1 MGGNNNGLE
10 KRYVPR
16 GAPSHCCA
24 ASFWLRGA
32 FLASASASRTSASF
46 FLFSTQTSRHAHAI
60 MTPAKNKAAPPVLG
74 DEAVAFQAIGLR
86 VPTGALAS
94 LHYSCV
100 LLHRTP
106 AVPNFFAF
114 FFCCIKQQICVC
126 FCWEAHKLEH
136 STLVGSES
144 TKETFG
150 VWTRWWFDKVS
161 CHRIYPADR
170 FY

>member
-32 FLASASASRTSASF
+32 FLASASRTSASF
-46 FLFSTQTSRHAHAI
+46 FLFSTQTSRHAHTI
-60 MTPAKNKAAPPVLG
+60 VTPAKNKAAPPVLG

-86 VPTGALAS
+86 VPTGPLAS

-100 LLHRTP
+100 LLHRAP
-106 AVPNFFAF
+106 AVPNLLAF
-114 FFCCIKQQICVC
+114 FFVAVLNNKFAFV
-126 FCWEAHKLEH
+126 FAERRT
-136 STLVGSES
+136 SSNTV
-144 TKETFG
+144 
-150 VWTRWWFDKVS
+150 
-161 CHRIYPADR
+161 P
-170 FY
+170 